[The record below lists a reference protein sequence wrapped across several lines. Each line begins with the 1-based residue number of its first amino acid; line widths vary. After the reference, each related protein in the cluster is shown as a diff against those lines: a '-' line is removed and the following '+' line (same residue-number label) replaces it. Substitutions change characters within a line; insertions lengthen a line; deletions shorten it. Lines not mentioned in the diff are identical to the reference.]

1 MRKYLRFL
9 VCLLCFSLSSSA
21 AFAQLP
27 IIARAV
33 TRAFAG
39 GDAAAIVASRSAL
52 DVGRTLQGAGALSR
66 RSLLDSTA
74 LSTTMGVTG
83 ASSAWSRDTDA
94 GLSTDNS
101 NSISLG
107 ASEVLH
113 RGGISGALERAA
125 DEREMSAT
133 FPAISS
139 NIRES
144 CTEKANTPKHS
155 RASDALMT
163 ALNKQAA
170 ARLSRSTYLGLE
182 ANDNTSEMLIRSWP
196 NARTFCP

>member
-52 DVGRTLQGAGALSR
+52 DGLAVGRPLQGAGAVSR
-66 RSLLDSTA
+66 RSGLDPTA
-74 LSTTMGVTG
+74 LSTTMVATG
-83 ASSAWSRDTDA
+83 ASSAWSRDTDS

-101 NSISLG
+101 DSISLG
-107 ASEVLH
+107 ASEVLR

-125 DEREMSAT
+125 AEREMSVT

-139 NIRES
+139 NIRE
-144 CTEKANTPKHS
+144 
-155 RASDALMT
+155 
-163 ALNKQAA
+163 
-170 ARLSRSTYLGLE
+170 
-182 ANDNTSEMLIRSWP
+182 
-196 NARTFCP
+196 F